1 MADDSATN
9 QFVALKMLERLGYV
23 ADVAANGEE
32 VLAALRGIPY
42 DLILMDCQMPVVDGF
57 EATRR
62 IRRGE
67 AGSVRA
73 STPVIA
79 MTAHAMEGDRQR
91 CLEAGMNDYLSKP
104 VGPSTLS
111 EVLGRWLPGAAEV

>member
-1 MADDSATN
+1 TN
-9 QFVALKMLERLGYV
+9 QFVALKMLERLGCV

-32 VLAALRGIPY
+32 AIAALRGIPY
-42 DLILMDCQMPVVDGF
+42 DLILMDCQMPEVDGF

-67 AGSVRA
+67 AGSARA
-73 STPVIA
+73 STPIIA

-91 CLEAGMNDYLSKP
+91 CLEAGMDDYLSKP
-104 VGPSTLS
+104 VNNRQLIELLEKFSATS
-111 EVLGRWLPGAAEV
+111 QEEKIR